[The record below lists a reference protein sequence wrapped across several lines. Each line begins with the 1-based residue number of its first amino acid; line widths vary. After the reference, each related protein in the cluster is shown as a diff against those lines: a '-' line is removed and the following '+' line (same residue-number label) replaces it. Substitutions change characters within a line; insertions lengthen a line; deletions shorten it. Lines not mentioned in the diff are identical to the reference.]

1 MEQPKRQV
9 PRLIATLPIRLPDG
23 WRGEVLNLS
32 ATGLRVRTMALLA
45 VDSVLDAVVDPEG
58 RAIGVSATVVWA
70 EPPNFKLGVLGEIG
84 LQLEEPSQAYLELIA
99 DLFASE

>member
-32 ATGLRVRTMALLA
+32 ATGMRVRTMALLPM
-45 VDSVLDAVVDPEG
+45 DSVIEAVLEPEG
-58 RAIGVSATVVWA
+58 RAIPVAGTIVWA

-84 LQLEEPSQAYLELIA
+84 LQLSEPPQAYLELIA
-99 DLFASE
+99 DLFASD